1 MYLIMHLKIISS
13 YKPQKVTLPNLE
25 SHAYFSLPCEQRL
38 DFRGTSWCSKSSP
51 TFRRVT
57 SALCDIKL
65 SSFWAWNLFLFYLQ
79 RLLGDYYRVCGF
91 LCCHILHILCI
102 SSTLDCSYSGR
113 CRSLYLA
120 MDLPDQRSDK
130 GKIVNEVVFNRK
142 WSSDVIQGP
151 WRWWSCVTGRN

>member
-1 MYLIMHLKIISS
+1 MLTSAYPASRGYIFAVRAGVR
-13 YKPQKVTLPNLE
+13 KVGLLFEHQLEHQRENLA
-25 SHAYFSLPCEQRL
+25 SA
-38 DFRGTSWCSKSSP
+38 
-51 TFRRVT
+51 RRVT
-57 SALCDIKL
+57 SALCHIKL

-91 LCCHILHILCI
+91 LCCHTLHILCT
-102 SSTLDCSYSGR
+102 SSALDCSYSGR